1 MYTDPTTGIQGSGV
15 LRTTGGSDGGVT
27 NLSDNNGALIA
38 DKDFSYGFWTKKTTK
53 EQASI
58 VRIGDSPSFGESIST
73 YWNTDGGITTN
84 ARLNNN
90 DHIIASITD
99 GNWHYIAIRQSG
111 NTLQMWIDGTSIGTQ
126 TITHSFAALDA
137 LDFGAGTTTVTEKMY
152 ISQFYVGTSTNID
165 TTQIAA
171 IYAAG
176 TTGEMQGSAYMP
188 EAKAKFNSSFNDY
201 IVSKSPVLDVR
212 LDEGAGA
219 PIDYG
224 SGGTILVSQQSPQ
237 GYTQGTNSLN
247 TKAFRFTDRLQAVRG
262 TYSLA
267 SGTLSSA
274 NICTI
279 GVLFKNANATN
290 QQGIVGFGGRGGT
303 QGTGFSLQQLASSG
317 YLRIIAGNSNGSTN
331 TFTGT
336 TNVADNKWHLA
347 VIVKEAS
354 TIKLYIDGKQD
365 ISASSSN
372 LLTDG
377 GEFSIAA
384 VSGIDAA
391 TASRD
396 TLIDEIF
403 VTAGAFTQQEAFE
416 AWQALRLEM
425 DTTATALL
433 VDPTTILGTGN
444 IYTADAATASGL
456 LVMPTEEQEIA
467 PTINPMTANGIFQ
480 HPNYGGNVV
489 IDVNYGTQPFTADA
503 YFHLPGFS
511 IGEINSVVHMEA
523 TGLMVHPIS
532 IAGGS
537 ISVNP
542 GIALDATLVMPGIVT
557 IKGARVSAD
566 TMRSN
571 AIFPLPPA
579 YIQLSDD
586 PWFTR
591 LLQGHS
597 DKKSEFIQGTLT
609 NLAGQSSTDIIKGG
623 FLSFFDDVL
632 SPITQT
638 TDPNTITSEIPNHY
652 FEPIEDLQ
660 FDANGDLIPLD
671 TSKAVARVTPSR
683 GVLTPTP
690 IVSPGYFD
698 NQQRKAVRIS
708 NIEIP
713 LPGTSTNFSIRPYNL
728 EFSFKATKQNQVIA
742 YGQFTSPSSTNSRKV
757 GAIGLYN
764 GKIYLAED
772 FYTPVSAFG
781 EVGIRSLRVAGS
793 VPHPVN
799 FTEETYVGYMLGNK
813 NVADGQ
819 WHHVV
824 IQRGYTDNRTQIW
837 IDGALDKQLGV
848 QSNDGRSSGYANI
861 PGSDASQE
869 VRPYI
874 IGFNSAD
881 TNLSSDFET
890 SAWNFY
896 PGRFL
901 EEREISLNNL
911 AFIQAEPIKAEP
923 MTATAASTS
932 NNKAAGNKARA
943 LLLYW
948 WPVTRD
954 GGSESTVSND
964 NGQFGSSD
972 TPTFDKSIYTYDYE
986 DEIPQDYYGWDIFPV
1001 SVTGYAGSLGGE
1013 RSPFIKESVLQSGG
1027 YYINPVTSAPR
1038 YLDVFND
1045 IDLSAFDAIF
1055 FRNYPDQAEERDSY
1069 IREEFSDEYFN
1080 LKEKELYNDFIASLR
1095 AASDTGISLF
1105 ITNTQLAIDLGIIEG
1120 YEEVPDLSSGVG
1132 DEYAPTIVPGGD
1144 GLNED
1149 QGLFIDVHRNNRLR
1163 VVNTVDGLTNE
1174 AGYIWQDWAYFR
1186 GGAGENADPF
1196 NGAPN
1201 RPFISLANKPN
1212 GLQVGDT
1219 FVISDASHLDTYYEA
1234 VPFNKVKAGKI
1245 VTAFANTYIN
1255 GTTVTDNPYKNYAT
1269 TIALEPGTILNG
1281 RATVGKIFVNFTERL
1296 DRTTGAVSSV
1306 AGRGMRVT
1314 DGSRDNLTVDLIQDE
1329 WINAAYDNG
1338 EITLAVRDA
1347 YLAASFNLDR
1357 KLEAEIAGQN
1367 RPSVIADIEK
1377 QKYWDSNGLYILTQ
1391 KSAID
1396 DPTGALYDETGD
1408 EPKAPGFGKGSRRTR
1423 INKVRK
1429 DGTPTTGSVTSS
1441 LQWFSFTYSYQYLRA
1456 AIQVPSMLT
1465 RGFRWLS
1472 NKVVDEGRVIRTEA
1486 ASAIA
1491 SMPNHLGVGNK
1502 DKVVNAQAMLSLA
1515 TIVHAPT
1522 YSLADVL
1529 VNTLPLAATATF
1541 GQFAR
1546 NIRPDVLTGS
1556 GLFKD
1561 PRILSI
1567 EEDEVVLYIHHV
1579 DPILYLREDVI
1590 K

>member
-1 MYTDPTTGIQGSGV
+1 
-15 LRTTGGSDGGVT
+15 
-27 NLSDNNGALIA
+27 
-38 DKDFSYGFWTKKTTK
+38 
-53 EQASI
+53 
-58 VRIGDSPSFGESIST
+58 
-73 YWNTDGGITTN
+73 
-84 ARLNNN
+84 
-90 DHIIASITD
+90 
-99 GNWHYIAIRQSG
+99 
-111 NTLQMWIDGTSIGTQ
+111 
-126 TITHSFAALDA
+126 
-137 LDFGAGTTTVTEKMY
+137 
-152 ISQFYVGTSTNID
+152 
-165 TTQIAA
+165 
-171 IYAAG
+171 
-176 TTGEMQGSAYMP
+176 
-188 EAKAKFNSSFNDY
+188 
-201 IVSKSPVLDVR
+201 
-212 LDEGAGA
+212 
-219 PIDYG
+219 
-224 SGGTILVSQQSPQ
+224 
-237 GYTQGTNSLN
+237 
-247 TKAFRFTDRLQAVRG
+247 
-262 TYSLA
+262 
-267 SGTLSSA
+267 
-274 NICTI
+274 
-279 GVLFKNANATN
+279 
-290 QQGIVGFGGRGGT
+290 
-303 QGTGFSLQQLASSG
+303 
-317 YLRIIAGNSNGSTN
+317 
-331 TFTGT
+331 
-336 TNVADNKWHLA
+336 
-347 VIVKEAS
+347 
-354 TIKLYIDGKQD
+354 
-365 ISASSSN
+365 
-372 LLTDG
+372 
-377 GEFSIAA
+377 
-384 VSGIDAA
+384 
-391 TASRD
+391 
-396 TLIDEIF
+396 
-403 VTAGAFTQQEAFE
+403 
-416 AWQALRLEM
+416 
-425 DTTATALL
+425 
-433 VDPTTILGTGN
+433 
-444 IYTADAATASGL
+444 
-456 LVMPTEEQEIA
+456 
-467 PTINPMTANGIFQ
+467 
-480 HPNYGGNVV
+480 
-489 IDVNYGTQPFTADA
+489 
-503 YFHLPGFS
+503 
-511 IGEINSVVHMEA
+511 MEA
-523 TGLMVHPIS
+523 TALMVHPIS

-542 GIALDATLVMPGIVT
+542 GIALNATLVDPGIVT
-557 IKGARVSAD
+557 IKGARISTDA
-566 TMRSN
+566 MRSN

-586 PWFTR
+586 PWFVR

-597 DKKSEFIQGTLT
+597 DKKSEFIQGTRT
-609 NLAGQSSTDIIKGG
+609 NLPNQSSTDIIKGG

-632 SPITQT
+632 NPITQST
-638 TDPNTITSEIPNHY
+638 NPNTITSEIPNHY

-660 FDANGDLIPLD
+660 FDDNGDLIPLD

-683 GVLTPTP
+683 GVLTPSP
-690 IVSPGYFD
+690 IVAPGYFD

-757 GAIGLYN
+757 GAIGLFN

-819 WHHVV
+819 WHHIV

-901 EEREISLNNL
+901 EEREVTLNNL

-923 MTATAASTS
+923 MTATATATPNS
-932 NNKAAGNKARA
+932 KAAGNKARA

-948 WPVTRD
+948 WPVTRQF
-954 GGSESTVSND
+954 GSDSIVSND
-964 NGQFGSSD
+964 RGQFGPD
-972 TPTFDKSIYTYDYE
+972 DVPTFDTSVYTYDYE

-1001 SVTGYAGSLGGE
+1001 SVTGYAGDLGGA
-1013 RSPFIKESVLQSGG
+1013 RSPFIKEGVLQSGG
-1027 YYINPVTSAPR
+1027 LYIDPVTSAPR

-1069 IREEFSDEYFN
+1069 IREEYSDEYFN
-1080 LKEKELYNDFIASLR
+1080 LKEKELYNNFIASLR
-1095 AASDTGISLF
+1095 AAVDTGISLF
-1105 ITNTQLAIDLGIIEG
+1105 ITNSQLAIDLGIIEG
-1120 YEEVPDLSSGVG
+1120 YEIVPDLSSGTG
-1132 DEYAPTIVPGGD
+1132 DAYAPTILPGQPLD
-1144 GLNED
+1144 ESLGLYVD
-1149 QGLFIDVHRNNRLR
+1149 MHRNNRLR

-1174 AGYIWQDWAYFR
+1174 ASYIWQDWAYFR
-1186 GGAGENADPF
+1186 GGAGEGADVF
-1196 NGAPN
+1196 SGEPN

-1219 FVISDASHLDTYYEA
+1219 FVISDATWQDSYFEA
-1234 VPFNKVKAGKI
+1234 VPFNKVKAGKVI
-1245 VTAFANTYIN
+1245 TAFANTYIN
-1255 GTTVTDNPYKNYAT
+1255 QTTVTDNPYKNYAT
-1269 TIALEPGTILNG
+1269 SIALEPGTILNG
-1281 RATVGKIFVNFTERL
+1281 TPTVGKIFVNFTERL
-1296 DRTTGAVSSV
+1296 DRTVGGVNPGLIFGRPSEGA
-1306 AGRGMRVT
+1306 
-1314 DGSRDNLTVDLIQDE
+1314 RDNLTVDLIQDE
-1329 WINAAYDNG
+1329 WINAAYNNG
-1338 EITLAVRDA
+1338 EISLAVRDA

-1357 KLEAEIAGQN
+1357 RLEAEIAGQN
-1367 RPSVIADIEK
+1367 RPNVIAEIQKE
-1377 QKYWDSNGLYILTQ
+1377 KYWDSNGLLILTQ
-1391 KSAID
+1391 KSAIE
-1396 DPTGALYDETGD
+1396 DPTGAVYKED
-1408 EPKAPGFGKGSRRTR
+1408 PNVPGFGKGTRSTR

-1429 DGTPTTGSVTSS
+1429 DGTPSSGSVTSA
-1441 LQWFSFTYSYQYLRA
+1441 LPWFTLSYSYQYLRV

-1472 NKVVDEGRVIRTEA
+1472 NKIVDEGRVVRTEV

-1502 DKVVNAQAMLSLA
+1502 DNTVNAQAMLSLA

-1529 VNTLPLAATATF
+1529 VNTLPLTATATF
-1541 GQFAR
+1541 GQFAK

-1556 GLFKD
+1556 ALFRD

-1567 EEDEVVLYIHHV
+1567 EEDEVVLYIYHV